1 MAPELG
7 SDKLAALRRFLA
19 TLPAD
24 LQDRLGEA
32 VSHARKADPSFPAD
46 LVMEALHGSAPPP
59 AAEAE
64 LFDRPAPVDTSR
76 RYTLKELV
84 CLGIEPFLTE
94 EAATAVVQGR
104 IPSSAVE
111 PWWEAMIRMGVEGMD
126 KLEADLAAEYEKG
139 GDIAAFARAARRQ
152 VSGWSDRFMQKL
164 GMGKT
169 LVPELKAMF
178 RENLV
183 HEHVAEITRIMRCCE
198 PILVALARIAPSG
211 RVHELT
217 EAAAE
222 AAKPVYLAAVSRLG
236 ADSVYL
242 MLALLN
248 RLEKPW
254 QIMRLAR
261 ALGWTRAAGA
271 PSRNAEMTAVC
282 ERLIPAL
289 VETAIATKAATAQ
302 RTLASG
308 DADFAEVRQLVTRFA
323 QISEALSTEVDFR
336 KDSAWGAQIIKS
348 REAMRSAFDAERLD
362 IMENIIVG
370 FMPSVLEAEAPP
382 AEPAIA
388 HAIDAA
394 RLLMAVVHHGE
405 RHGFASDASVV
416 IVKVAKE
423 LERLTEMLLTRPH
436 GHEPQ
441 LDGAVK
447 VLSIL
452 YPDVRTKALAKRVDE
467 ALGRAPSS

>member
-32 VSHARKADPSFPAD
+32 VSHAREADPSFPAD

-94 EAATAVVQGR
+94 ETATAVVQGR

-169 LVPELKAMF
+169 LVPELKAM
-178 RENLV
+178 
-183 HEHVAEITRIMRCCE
+183 
-198 PILVALARIAPSG
+198 
-211 RVHELT
+211 
-217 EAAAE
+217 
-222 AAKPVYLAAVSRLG
+222 
-236 ADSVYL
+236 
-242 MLALLN
+242 
-248 RLEKPW
+248 
-254 QIMRLAR
+254 
-261 ALGWTRAAGA
+261 
-271 PSRNAEMTAVC
+271 
-282 ERLIPAL
+282 
-289 VETAIATKAATAQ
+289 
-302 RTLASG
+302 
-308 DADFAEVRQLVTRFA
+308 
-323 QISEALSTEVDFR
+323 
-336 KDSAWGAQIIKS
+336 
-348 REAMRSAFDAERLD
+348 
-362 IMENIIVG
+362 
-370 FMPSVLEAEAPP
+370 
-382 AEPAIA
+382 
-388 HAIDAA
+388 
-394 RLLMAVVHHGE
+394 
-405 RHGFASDASVV
+405 
-416 IVKVAKE
+416 
-423 LERLTEMLLTRPH
+423 
-436 GHEPQ
+436 
-441 LDGAVK
+441 
-447 VLSIL
+447 
-452 YPDVRTKALAKRVDE
+452 
-467 ALGRAPSS
+467 